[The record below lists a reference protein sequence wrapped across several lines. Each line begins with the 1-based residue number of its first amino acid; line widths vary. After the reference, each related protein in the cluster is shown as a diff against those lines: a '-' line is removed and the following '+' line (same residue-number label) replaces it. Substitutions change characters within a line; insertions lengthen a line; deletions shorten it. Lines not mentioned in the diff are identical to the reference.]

1 MQNVL
6 ERAVLGVNA
15 GQETYLLT
23 YLLTRLETTP
33 LSLGKETGQVT
44 INDSSQRNAWNVVCC
59 SVCMNAWEISKPQ
72 YCTLSINFYYN

>member
-23 YLLTRLETTP
+23 HLL
-33 LSLGKETGQVT
+33 
-44 INDSSQRNAWNVVCC
+44 SQSDNER
-59 SVCMNAWEISKPQ
+59 
-72 YCTLSINFYYN
+72 